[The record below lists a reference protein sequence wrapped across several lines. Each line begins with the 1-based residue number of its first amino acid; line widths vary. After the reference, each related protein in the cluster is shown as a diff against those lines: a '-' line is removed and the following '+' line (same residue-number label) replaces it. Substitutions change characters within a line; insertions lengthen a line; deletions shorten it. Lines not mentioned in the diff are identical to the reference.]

1 MGAARRRWHA
11 CPMSRATSPSSGF
24 AASPVIYV
32 ASDVPEGMSL
42 HEWRI
47 RRHPATTS
55 PVVRIV
61 RRACGLG

>member
-1 MGAARRRWHA
+1 
-11 CPMSRATSPSSGF
+11 MSRATSPSSGF
-24 AASPVIYV
+24 AASPVVYV

-47 RRHPATTS
+47 RRHPATAS